1 MAVLL
6 LHDAVFE
13 PLTKVYTVA
22 QTKLNGILRNSEVSQ
37 ILRGAMDD
45 DDEKWLVQP
54 WKIPALQIW
63 SALESKFNSFS
74 NEQKDGSNKRK
85 KPARKNEKECT
96 YCKKA
101 GKWFQGHEES
111 DCKKAGKWFQGHEES
126 DCHHKKKDEAEA
138 ALQAIKERRDRQG
151 TPSDSER
158 DESLCG

>member
-111 DCKKAGKWFQGHEES
+111 DC
-126 DCHHKKKDEAEA
+126 HHKKKDEAEA

>member
-111 DCKKAGKWFQGHEES
+111 DC
-126 DCHHKKKDEAEA
+126 HHKKKDEAEA

-158 DESLCG
+158 DESLCC